1 MSLKWTNRRIA
12 LLATVLA
19 GLAAVAV
26 VAGQSLASAGSH
38 QAARASSVIVD
49 GTTDTVVN
57 IDPAN
62 EYDYGSFTV
71 DLLIF
76 QGLYG
81 FPNGA
86 KLQPVLS
93 TGCKASAN
101 LKTWT
106 CGLSKNVKFSDGNP
120 MTSADVKYSFDRV
133 LKIKGDQ
140 GIYTLLSN
148 LKSTT
153 TSGPYTVVF
162 HLKSPQSTWP
172 LILSTNAGY
181 VVEKSKYPVN
191 KILANT
197 DTAVIG
203 TGPYELTKFTPGQQ
217 AVFTPN
223 PNYWGTK
230 PKNGGL
236 IINYYSKSSTMK
248 LALQKGEIDMAF
260 RDFTP
265 TEISSLAKTKG
276 IVVHSGQRR
285 GHPLPRLQRE
295 AATVQQPRGPEGDR
309 VPDAAADHRDARLP
323 RHRASRSTRWSRRAC
338 RARPT
343 PTRRSTAPAA
353 QRRRR
358 RRVLK
363 AAGVTTPV
371 PITLWWTPSHYGDAS
386 ADEYTEIQ
394 RALNASGL
402 FKVTLK
408 SAEWAQYSG
417 ALGKTYGAFQL
428 GWFPDYPDA
437 DDYTVSFYQRGAF
450 YNNGYCDPTMTKL
463 IAKERAARTEARPD
477 RHLKAM
483 QLLAAKDLPTIPY
496 WQGKM
501 IAVSRSERPGHQ
513 QHAGRRVLH
522 AVLEA
527 LEVLDPYAV
536 QEGRPPGAPP
546 AHLQLS
552 SLRARHLAPHLPADA
567 ARARRADGADPADAR
582 LPADAGGAR
591 EPDLGGARRPR
602 PAGRDQPDHAP
613 ARLRQAAVDAVRRLP
628 LGHRARQLRHDDH
641 RHRPLTPDHR
651 ENGAATLELTFFAM
665 LVAIVVGVVVG
676 LVAGRFRDT
685 PLDVGGR
692 LFGIVIYATPGLLP
706 RPAGAARVRRL
717 ARLAADLRPGEPDH
731 PGAPADAHEHPLH
744 RRDHRPQLGCAL
756 GRDRGT

>member
-1 MSLKWTNRRIA
+1 MNWKWSSRRTA
-12 LLATVLA
+12 LVASVLA
-19 GLAAVAV
+19 SLTVVAV

-38 QAARASSVIVD
+38 HAAKGSSSVILD

-86 KLQPVLS
+86 KLQPVLA
-93 TGCKASAN
+93 TGCKSSAN

-106 CGLSKNVKFSDGNP
+106 CGLRQNVKFSDGNT

-148 LKSTT
+148 LASTT
-153 TSGPYTVVF
+153 TSGPNTVVF

-181 VVEKSKYPVN
+181 VVEKSKYPAN

-197 DTAVIG
+197 DPQFG

-223 PNYWGTK
+223 PNYWGPK

-248 LALQKGEIDMAF
+248 LALQKGEIDMVF

-265 TEISSLAKTKG
+265 TELSSLAKTSG
-276 IVVHSGQRR
+276 IVVHAGNGVVIRYLVFNVKTAPFNNPAVRKAIAYLMPRQTIATRVYHGSVQPLYSMVPKGLPGAGQPYKTLY
-285 GHPLPRLQRE
+285 G
-295 AATVQQPRGPEGDR
+295 AAPSKAK
-309 VPDAAADHRDARLP
+309 AAAA
-323 RHRASRSTRWSRRAC
+323 
-338 RARPT
+338 
-343 PTRRSTAPAA
+343 
-353 QRRRR
+353 
-358 RRVLK
+358 LK

-417 ALGKTYGAFQL
+417 SLGKTYGAFQL

-437 DDYTVSFYQRGAF
+437 EDYTVSFYQCGAF
-450 YNNGYCDPTMTKL
+450 YNNNYCNPAMTKL
-463 IAKERAARTEARPD
+463 IAKERGARTEAVRLATL
-477 RHLKAM
+477 RAM

-501 IAVSRSERPGHQ
+501 IAVSRSNIQGINST
-513 QHAGRRVLH
+513 L
-522 AVLEA
+522 
-527 LEVLDPYAV
+527 
-536 QEGRPPGAPP
+536 
-546 AHLQLS
+546 
-552 SLRARHLAPHLPADA
+552 DA
-567 ARARRADGADPADAR
+567 A
-582 LPADAGGAR
+582 
-591 EPDLGGARRPR
+591 
-602 PAGRDQPDHAP
+602 
-613 ARLRQAAVDAVRRLP
+613 
-628 LGHRARQLRHDDH
+628 
-641 RHRPLTPDHR
+641 
-651 ENGAATLELTFFAM
+651 FYM
-665 LVAIVVGVVVG
+665 
-676 LVAGRFRDT
+676 RFWK
-685 PLDVGGR
+685 LSKS
-692 LFGIVIYATPGLLP
+692 
-706 RPAGAARVRRL
+706 
-717 ARLAADLRPGEPDH
+717 
-731 PGAPADAHEHPLH
+731 
-744 RRDHRPQLGCAL
+744 
-756 GRDRGT
+756 